1 MAKESVNIL
10 KDKIDIV
17 DLLAQLNAALSEEW
31 LAFYQYWVGSFVVEG
46 AMRGDVQREFQEHAA
61 EEYNHAKLLADR
73 IIELEGVPVLDPKQW
88 FDLARCKYDAPVDFG
103 SEILLKQNVESERC
117 AIYRYQQIAEFTN
130 GIDFTTCDIAKH
142 IMAEEEDHEQDLQD
156 YLNDI
161 ARMKAY
167 ILKNNPHLLLFFF
180 CFDGERKVRPVSTAK
195 TDLILYYSC
204 KLPHSPNKLTHL
216 TCESPTNN
224 IYNTWR
230 ILTSLVNSPSSK
242 SSFNI
247 FAPSLL
253 ATEGSSWVSIN
264 KPSTPTAMPALATV
278 SIRRG
283 MPPVT
288 PAV

>member
-1 MAKESVNIL
+1 MAYEMVMPYHLHMPSYFL
-10 KDKIDIV
+10 ETFTEYP
-17 DLLAQLNAALSEEW
+17 LLAQLNAALSEEW

-167 ILKNNPHLLLFFF
+167 ILK
-180 CFDGERKVRPVSTAK
+180 K
-195 TDLILYYSC
+195 
-204 KLPHSPNKLTHL
+204 
-216 TCESPTNN
+216 
-224 IYNTWR
+224 
-230 ILTSLVNSPSSK
+230 
-242 SSFNI
+242 
-247 FAPSLL
+247 
-253 ATEGSSWVSIN
+253 
-264 KPSTPTAMPALATV
+264 
-278 SIRRG
+278 
-283 MPPVT
+283 
-288 PAV
+288 

>member
-46 AMRGDVQREFQEHAA
+46 AMRGDV
-61 EEYNHAKLLADR
+61 KLLADR

-167 ILKNNPHLLLFFF
+167 ILK
-180 CFDGERKVRPVSTAK
+180 K
-195 TDLILYYSC
+195 
-204 KLPHSPNKLTHL
+204 
-216 TCESPTNN
+216 
-224 IYNTWR
+224 
-230 ILTSLVNSPSSK
+230 
-242 SSFNI
+242 
-247 FAPSLL
+247 
-253 ATEGSSWVSIN
+253 
-264 KPSTPTAMPALATV
+264 
-278 SIRRG
+278 
-283 MPPVT
+283 
-288 PAV
+288 

>member
-73 IIELEGVPVLDPKQW
+73 IIELEGVP
-88 FDLARCKYDAPVDFG
+88 RCKYDAPVDFG

-167 ILKNNPHLLLFFF
+167 ILK
-180 CFDGERKVRPVSTAK
+180 K
-195 TDLILYYSC
+195 
-204 KLPHSPNKLTHL
+204 
-216 TCESPTNN
+216 
-224 IYNTWR
+224 
-230 ILTSLVNSPSSK
+230 
-242 SSFNI
+242 
-247 FAPSLL
+247 
-253 ATEGSSWVSIN
+253 
-264 KPSTPTAMPALATV
+264 
-278 SIRRG
+278 
-283 MPPVT
+283 
-288 PAV
+288 

>member
-1 MAKESVNIL
+1 MAKETVNIL

-17 DLLAQLNAALSEEW
+17 ELLAQLNAALSEEW

-103 SEILLKQNVESERC
+103 SEVLLKQNVESERC

-167 ILKNNPHLLLFFF
+167 ILSLSIVN
-180 CFDGERKVRPVSTAK
+180 CRSRV
-195 TDLILYYSC
+195 C
-204 KLPHSPNKLTHL
+204 LP
-216 TCESPTNN
+216 E
-224 IYNTWR
+224 
-230 ILTSLVNSPSSK
+230 
-242 SSFNI
+242 
-247 FAPSLL
+247 
-253 ATEGSSWVSIN
+253 
-264 KPSTPTAMPALATV
+264 
-278 SIRRG
+278 
-283 MPPVT
+283 
-288 PAV
+288 PAVMPLGVIYKQAVFRTSESRPYQQNDSIINV

>member
-46 AMRGDVQREFQEHAA
+46 AMRGDVQR
-61 EEYNHAKLLADR
+61 
-73 IIELEGVPVLDPKQW
+73 ELEGVPVLDPKQW

-167 ILKNNPHLLLFFF
+167 ILK
-180 CFDGERKVRPVSTAK
+180 K
-195 TDLILYYSC
+195 
-204 KLPHSPNKLTHL
+204 
-216 TCESPTNN
+216 
-224 IYNTWR
+224 
-230 ILTSLVNSPSSK
+230 
-242 SSFNI
+242 
-247 FAPSLL
+247 
-253 ATEGSSWVSIN
+253 
-264 KPSTPTAMPALATV
+264 
-278 SIRRG
+278 
-283 MPPVT
+283 
-288 PAV
+288 

>member
-1 MAKESVNIL
+1 MAYEMVMPYHLHMPSYFLETFTEYPYIMAKESVNIL

-103 SEILLKQNVESERC
+103 AEILLKQNVESERC

-167 ILKNNPHLLLFFF
+167 ILK
-180 CFDGERKVRPVSTAK
+180 K
-195 TDLILYYSC
+195 
-204 KLPHSPNKLTHL
+204 
-216 TCESPTNN
+216 
-224 IYNTWR
+224 
-230 ILTSLVNSPSSK
+230 
-242 SSFNI
+242 
-247 FAPSLL
+247 
-253 ATEGSSWVSIN
+253 
-264 KPSTPTAMPALATV
+264 
-278 SIRRG
+278 
-283 MPPVT
+283 
-288 PAV
+288 

>member
-117 AIYRYQQIAEFTN
+117 A
-130 GIDFTTCDIAKH
+130 
-142 IMAEEEDHEQDLQD
+142 
-156 YLNDI
+156 
-161 ARMKAY
+161 
-167 ILKNNPHLLLFFF
+167 
-180 CFDGERKVRPVSTAK
+180 
-195 TDLILYYSC
+195 
-204 KLPHSPNKLTHL
+204 
-216 TCESPTNN
+216 SPTLHGSESVVR
-224 IYNTWR
+224 TCRHHHRHLPSGGQQGFR
-230 ILTSLVNSPSSK
+230 IVLPIHRPRLVHASNST
-242 SSFNI
+242 
-247 FAPSLL
+247 LC
-253 ATEGSSWVSIN
+253 
-264 KPSTPTAMPALATV
+264 
-278 SIRRG
+278 
-283 MPPVT
+283 
-288 PAV
+288 

>member
-167 ILKNNPHLLLFFF
+167 ILKNNPHLLLFFLLF
-180 CFDGERKVRPVSTAK
+180 NGERKVRPISTAR
-195 TDLILYYSC
+195 TGLILYYSC
-204 KLPHSPNKLTHL
+204 KLPHSPNK
-216 TCESPTNN
+216 N
-224 IYNTWR
+224 
-230 ILTSLVNSPSSK
+230 
-242 SSFNI
+242 
-247 FAPSLL
+247 
-253 ATEGSSWVSIN
+253 
-264 KPSTPTAMPALATV
+264 
-278 SIRRG
+278 
-283 MPPVT
+283 
-288 PAV
+288 